1 MNVCYIGAKDNC
13 GNWASGNV
21 VSWGKSLTNLPSASS
36 QDSVSV
42 IKKLATD
49 VSDKVVMSRLSVD
62 FHQSP
67 RVFMLNLIYS
77 VNKRV
82 SFKVLYKEQLKA
94 NAPDSNRNHVFCGK
108 SQKVRNGSAVNN

>member
-49 VSDKVVMSRLSVD
+49 VSVIKLSCQD
-62 FHQSP
+62 YLWTFISL
-67 RVFMLNLIYS
+67 RVFS
-77 VNKRV
+77 
-82 SFKVLYKEQLKA
+82 
-94 NAPDSNRNHVFCGK
+94 C
-108 SQKVRNGSAVNN
+108 